1 MKFYNLDTEFTFGQF
16 EGKTV
21 REVLDIQYSY
31 IDWCAINLDHFFI
44 SDEVIEEIKSIVP
57 DFSISEEGQ
66 NKLSEKYETW
76 KNEQKDYDDYNNY
89 DDYHDYQDYKRDTF
103 GALTDG
109 QYGDYDDFRENG
121 GDIDSLLDALGF

>member
-1 MKFYNLDTEFTFGQF
+1 MKFYNLDTEFTFGKF

-21 REVLDIQYSY
+21 REVLDIQHSY

-76 KNEQKDYDDYNNY
+76 ENEQEDYDDYDNY
-89 DDYHDYQDYKRDTF
+89 DDYHDYERDTF
-103 GALTDG
+103 DALTDG
-109 QYGDYDDFRENG
+109 QYGDYDDFRESG
-121 GDIDSLLDALGF
+121 GDLDSLRDALGF